1 MALSFGELLAGA
13 GRIGSTAA
21 AEANQMRQYERDR
34 MALEELR
41 RNQQARQE
49 IAAGAGAAFAPA
61 QMPTLPQ
68 FQFADLGV
76 ENLPT
81 APTPAAP
88 TPAPSVEGFSQLDP
102 NSPQARALYQ
112 QRLERLRTEQSKA
125 AGVPLT
131 VPGAPSKAGVTPA
144 AGVMQVDPQGSQF
157 KQWYQ
162 RSTAQGQV
170 GAQLDSIQRSLVTGE
185 YGGPGSAPIRR
196 AYGFFAD
203 DPATVKQREKATVA
217 ADWYGSAA
225 ADTYFQQN
233 PNLLAEAKKDPVGFY
248 EKVAK
253 GEKGLKTAMEPQ
265 PMPATKKAQKYD
277 STQTEYDA
285 LMMQSAQQYGIDPVI
300 FKRLI
305 GSESSF
311 QPDPTANRKIARGI
325 AQIHVN
331 NIKAGMISLQ
341 DSLNPQV
348 AIPFAAQLLSRY
360 LQESGG
366 NYEQALQKYKGAVSV
381 QGKRSMAGIINDIL
395 SGTQPMPTAPV
406 STAAAPTQVGIG
418 TGAVTL
424 PGRPE
429 AQPQIQTLPGRPE
442 DLQVQPRMYAR
453 QDTIP
458 NPFISSAQAAPAPA
472 APAAAPARTVQ
483 PEASFYMANPQAITA
498 DMQAATQ
505 ARQFAV
511 NQRNELARMAEIYMR
526 SGTEAGIQNAMNMRS
541 TIMQMDAQLLES
553 SNQMM
558 YLQGMQGLQEFQL
571 ANDPRRLG
579 AVWSQYA
586 GVPVGIQPRSDGTF
600 NIIVNGKKTK
610 EGVSAS
616 DISDAARSAFDGSY
630 RQQKAETAKGMSI
643 KSFEKQLD
651 AQVEAVKQNAQ
662 MIREATVEA
671 IKGRNKA
678 MEIRLG
684 REDFDIKPMGDGTAR
699 AWVYNKAGTALGV
712 MDASTGQ
719 FIEMDGIKVPKGPTY
734 TGVKGAPAGVSGN
747 VR

>member
-1 MALSFGELLAGA
+1 MAAYNPLGPFAT
-13 GRIGSTAA
+13 GSAFLGA
-21 AEANQMRQYERDR
+21 AEAGAQRARDFERDKA
-34 MALEELR
+34 ALDELR
-41 RNQQARQE
+41 RNQQARRE
-49 IAAGAGAAFAPA
+49 IAAGAGAAFAPM

-68 FQFADLGV
+68 FQFADMGV
-76 ENLPT
+76 ENLPV
-81 APTPAAP
+81 APAPVAP
-88 TPAPSVEGFSQLDP
+88 TPAPVSDGITQLDP

-112 QRLERLRTEQSKA
+112 QRLERLRTEQSKV

-144 AGVMQVDPQGSQF
+144 AGITQINPQGSQF
-157 KQWYQ
+157 MQWYQ
-162 RSTAQGQV
+162 QNTAQGQV
-170 GAQLDSIQRSLVTGE
+170 GAQLGNIQKSLMTGD
-185 YGGPGSAPIRR
+185 YGGPGAAPIRR

-203 DPATVKQREKATVA
+203 EPAAVKQREKATVA
-217 ADWYGSAA
+217 ADWYGSDAA
-225 ADTYFQQN
+225 NMYFQQN
-233 PNLLAEAKKDPVGFY
+233 PNLLAQAQKDPVGFY

-253 GEKGLKTAMEPQ
+253 GEKGLKTAIEPQ
-265 PMPATKKAQKYD
+265 PLPATKKAQKYD
-277 STQTEYDA
+277 STQTEYDT
-285 LMMQSAQQYGIDPVI
+285 LMTQSAQQYGIDPVI

-311 QPDPTANRKIARGI
+311 QPDPAANRKTARGI

-348 AIPFAAQLLSRY
+348 AIPFAAQLLSQY
-360 LQESGG
+360 LRESGG
-366 NYEQALQKYKGAVSV
+366 NYEQALQKYKGAVSM
-381 QGKRSMAGIINDIL
+381 QGKRSMSGVINDIL
-395 SGTQPMPTAPV
+395 SGTQPMP
-406 STAAAPTQVGIG
+406 AAPAVAQLGADQV
-418 TGAVTL
+418 L
-424 PGRPE
+424 S
-429 AQPQIQTLPGRPE
+429 
-442 DLQVQPRMYAR
+442 
-453 QDTIP
+453 
-458 NPFISSAQAAPAPA
+458 PFATAPA
-472 APAAAPARTVQ
+472 APARTAAPAAQ
-483 PEASFYMANPQAITA
+483 PQASYYMANPEAITA
-498 DMQAATQ
+498 DMQAAMQ
-505 ARQFAV
+505 ARQFAI
-511 NQRNELARMAEIYMR
+511 NQRNEMARMAEIYMR

-553 SNQMM
+553 NNQMM

-600 NIIVNGKKTK
+600 NIIVNGKKTR

>member
-13 GRIGSTAA
+13 GRIGSAA
-21 AEANQMRQYERDR
+21 ATEANQMRQYERDR

-68 FQFADLGV
+68 FQFADMGV
-76 ENLPT
+76 ENLPV
-81 APTPAAP
+81 APAPAPAAP
-88 TPAPSVEGFSQLDP
+88 VSAADGITQLDP

-144 AGVMQVDPQGSQF
+144 AGITQINPQGSQF
-157 KQWYQ
+157 MQWYQ
-162 RSTAQGQV
+162 QNTAKNQV
-170 GAQLDSIQRSLVTGE
+170 GAQLDRISMGLTTGE
-185 YGGPGSAPIRR
+185 YGGPGTAPIRQ

-203 DPATVKQREKATVA
+203 DPATVKQRERATLA
-217 ADWYGSAA
+217 NDWYRSDAA
-225 ADTYFQQN
+225 NMYFQQN
-233 PNLLAEAKKDPVGFY
+233 PNLLADAQKDPVGFY

-253 GEKGLKTAMEPQ
+253 GEKGLKAAVEPQ
-265 PMPATKKAQKYD
+265 PLPATKKAQRYD
-277 STQTEYDA
+277 STQTEYDT

-311 QPDPTANRKIARGI
+311 QPDPTANRKTARGI

-348 AIPFAAQLLSRY
+348 AIPFAAQLLSQY
-360 LQESGG
+360 LRESGG
-366 NYEQALQKYKGAVSV
+366 NYEQALQKYKGAVSM
-381 QGKRSMAGIINDIL
+381 QGKRSMSGVINDIL
-395 SGTQPMPTAPV
+395 SGTQPMP
-406 STAAAPTQVGIG
+406 AAPAVAQLGADQV
-418 TGAVTL
+418 L
-424 PGRPE
+424 
-429 AQPQIQTLPGRPE
+429 
-442 DLQVQPRMYAR
+442 
-453 QDTIP
+453 
-458 NPFISSAQAAPAPA
+458 NSFAATPAAAPA
-472 APAAAPARTVQ
+472 APARAVQ

-498 DMQAATQ
+498 DMQAAMQ

-526 SGTEAGIQNAMNMRS
+526 SGTEAGIQNAMNMRA

-553 SNQMM
+553 NNQMM

-734 TGVKGAPAGVSGN
+734 TGVKGAPVGVSGN